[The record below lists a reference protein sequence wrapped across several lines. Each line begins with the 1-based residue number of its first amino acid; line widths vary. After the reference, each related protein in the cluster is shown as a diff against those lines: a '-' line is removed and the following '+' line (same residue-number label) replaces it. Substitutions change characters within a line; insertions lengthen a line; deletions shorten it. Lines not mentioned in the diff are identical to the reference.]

1 MQSLLRRGEASALI
15 PSIEQFNNSNAWG
28 IYSSVD
34 IYNCDPEFIRDDNT
48 IKLYVSQLCDLIEM
62 KRFGETQVVYFGND
76 SRCEGFSMVQLIET
90 SVISGHFS
98 NLENTAYIDLF
109 SCKYYDPEV
118 VAHFTVSFFKGSD
131 YILNTNLRK

>member
-28 IYSSVD
+28 IYCSVD
-34 IYNCDPEFIRDDNT
+34 IYNCDPEFIRDDST

-62 KRFGETQVVYFGND
+62 KRYGETQVVYFGND
-76 SRCEGFSMVQLIET
+76 PRSEGFSMVQLIES

-98 NLENTAYIDLF
+98 NLENTAYVDIF
-109 SCKYYDPEV
+109 SSKYYEPEV